1 MDKKTIG
8 DWIMYYEIQRLLQ
21 EGLKQSAIGKLLGL
35 DARTIKRFAT
45 MNEAE
50 HTLFLEKKDTRTKM
64 LSSYEAFVKARLS
77 AYPGTSAAQVHDWL
91 KEHHPDFPV
100 TSPKTVYNFVM
111 TVRQKYDIPVE
122 AESREFFVVEQ
133 LPYGFQGQADFG
145 QYTLRTTDQRRKKVH
160 FFVLMLSRSR
170 MKFVRFSDNPFTTST
185 AIDAHEEAFAFFKGM
200 PVEVV
205 YDQDRLF
212 MIDERLG
219 ELLLTQAFKAYVF
232 EQQLQVHFCRKA
244 DPQSKGKVESVV
256 KYIKNNFLYGRSY
269 FDIDTLQTQALGW
282 LERTG
287 NGIPHSS
294 TRKIPLNEWMIE
306 QPHLTSWVTV
316 RILPS
321 YIIRNVRIDNTI
333 SYKGNFYTVPQGT
346 YKRSETKVMIR
357 LNDDAIHVYDNSE
370 KFLCRHVMQQET
382 RGNTIIN
389 TDHKRDKSQ
398 KVNELLADTA
408 ALFEDPQLATQ
419 YFELI
424 RLDKKRYLRDQLQAI
439 KEAVQGRDKRL
450 THEVLQKCVQE
461 RYVGA
466 SIFRELLALHQDSNR
481 DYTTPVGKV
490 ILLDPNSTRKAEM
503 KPDKSDLNDYELA
516 FGNS

>member
-1 MDKKTIG
+1 
-8 DWIMYYEIQRLLQ
+8 
-21 EGLKQSAIGKLLGL
+21 
-35 DARTIKRFAT
+35 
-45 MNEAE
+45 
-50 HTLFLEKKDTRTKM
+50 
-64 LSSYEAFVKARLS
+64 V
-77 AYPGTSAAQVHDWL
+77 
-91 KEHHPDFPV
+91 
-100 TSPKTVYNFVM
+100 
-111 TVRQKYDIPVE
+111 
-122 AESREFFVVEQ
+122 
-133 LPYGFQGQADFG
+133 
-145 QYTLRTTDQRRKKVH
+145 
-160 FFVLMLSRSR
+160 
-170 MKFVRFSDNPFTTST
+170 
-185 AIDAHEEAFAFFKGM
+185 
-200 PVEVV
+200 
-205 YDQDRLF
+205 
-212 MIDERLG
+212 
-219 ELLLTQAFKAYVF
+219 
-232 EQQLQVHFCRKA
+232 
-244 DPQSKGKVESVV
+244 
-256 KYIKNNFLYGRSY
+256 
-269 FDIDTLQTQALGW
+269 
-282 LERTG
+282 
-287 NGIPHSS
+287 
-294 TRKIPLNEWMIE
+294 IE

-346 YKRSETKVMIR
+346 YKRSETYVMVR

-466 SIFRELLALHQDSNR
+466 SIFRELLALHQDRNR